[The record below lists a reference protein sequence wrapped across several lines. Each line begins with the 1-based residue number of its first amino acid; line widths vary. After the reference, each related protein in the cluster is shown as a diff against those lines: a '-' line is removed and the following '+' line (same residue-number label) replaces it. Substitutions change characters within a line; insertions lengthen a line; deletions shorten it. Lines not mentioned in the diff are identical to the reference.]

1 MNKSEDIFENAKFHS
16 PSADAEKDKLP
27 TVTHRPRIYSN
38 EKYRKKLVKC
48 LHNAHIEM
56 NETAGSGIS
65 PLSWIYKNIS
75 SIFCILLFHSGSD
88 EESLLSL

>member
-27 TVTHRPRIYSN
+27 IVTHRPPPIYSN
-38 EKYRKKLVKC
+38 EKYRKKLVKFI
-48 LHNAHIEM
+48 HNAHVEM
-56 NETAGSGIS
+56 NKTAGSGIS

-75 SIFCILLFHSGSD
+75 ELHFLYFAISFG
-88 EESLLSL
+88 E

>member
-27 TVTHRPRIYSN
+27 IVTHRRPPYIPMRN
-38 EKYRKKLVKC
+38 TEKKLVKC

-65 PLSWIYKNIS
+65 PLSWI
-75 SIFCILLFHSGSD
+75 
-88 EESLLSL
+88 